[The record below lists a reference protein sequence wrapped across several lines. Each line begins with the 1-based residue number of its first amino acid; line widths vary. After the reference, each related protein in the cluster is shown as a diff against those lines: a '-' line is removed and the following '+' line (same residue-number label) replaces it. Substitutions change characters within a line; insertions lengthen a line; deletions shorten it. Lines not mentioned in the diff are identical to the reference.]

1 MKVKIEKVG
10 NRWRLQFIT
19 ENSITE
25 SWAPDDMEADD
36 IAQFAADLAKLS
48 NLYVEVNFTTKH

>member
-1 MKVKIEKVG
+1 MKVKIERIG

-19 ENSITE
+19 ENNITE
-25 SWAPDDMEADD
+25 SWAPDDMEAED

>member
-1 MKVKIEKVG
+1 MKVKIERIG

-19 ENSITE
+19 DKIINE
-25 SWAPDDMEADD
+25 SWAPEEMDADE